1 MSNAD
6 RYLKL
11 FLEGYEDPKAL
22 AESFRL
28 LDAVILRVRPL
39 GRRWAVAEGVFPD
52 GSVV

>member
-1 MSNAD
+1 MSDAD

-11 FLEGYEDPKAL
+11 FREGYEDPKAL
-22 AESFRL
+22 DMAMRL